1 MVCQTQYI
9 YHFAAFQLH
18 RKRTASSCQ
27 QLALRVHHSTC
38 ARHVSSAP
46 PAAWQSATR
55 RRSRPAVGQRT
66 GEDFFI
72 EPAKQAAI
80 YIYMYTYVVHHEEP
94 KAGHNTNSVT
104 QIDSSSSVPAELL
117 EAFPLGLWVHVL
129 CLGSTVWQ
137 RTVRHLDQQHGFGAG
152 LKSPEPV
159 LLWRPRRA
167 RPED

>member
-1 MVCQTQYI
+1 MCSPRFFCPPCCLAERDSTEI
-9 YHFAAFQLH
+9 TSCGWPENRGGLLH
-18 RKRTASSCQ
+18 RTSKTSS
-27 QLALRVHHSTC
+27 
-38 ARHVSSAP
+38 
-46 PAAWQSATR
+46 
-55 RRSRPAVGQRT
+55 
-66 GEDFFI
+66 D
-72 EPAKQAAI
+72 I